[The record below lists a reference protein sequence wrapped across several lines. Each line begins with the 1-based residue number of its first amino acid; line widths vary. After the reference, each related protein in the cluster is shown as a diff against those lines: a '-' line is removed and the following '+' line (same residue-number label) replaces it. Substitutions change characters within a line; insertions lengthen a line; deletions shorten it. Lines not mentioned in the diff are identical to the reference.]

1 MRTAWPARAVRD
13 PLGSAPDRRQPA
25 RDPPPGPG
33 RRPSAPGRPLP
44 RRHSHRL
51 RHGRDPVRHP
61 ATALDQPRHA
71 AHARSSGAPP
81 PTSPSQRRSAALG
94 LPITR
99 PSALR
104 SGPIGLHHGPGD
116 HLADR
121 PAARR
126 AAHGRSPRRLATAQG
141 PPAGAGGTP
150 AQFPAHPKTRGP
162 SAPHTIDGFRILGS
176 GLELELKIGLGAHRS
191 GCRRKRSGTFG
202 YRGIGRWTRR
212 VEASRGT
219 RN

>member
-1 MRTAWPARAVRD
+1 MFATVR
-13 PLGSAPDRRQPA
+13 PT
-25 RDPPPGPG
+25 
-33 RRPSAPGRPLP
+33 P
-44 RRHSHRL
+44 RRYPHRL
-51 RHGRDPVRHP
+51 RPGSDPVRHP

-71 AHARSSGAPP
+71 DARSSGAPP

-141 PPAGAGGTP
+141 PPAPHPATP
-150 AQFPAHPKTRGP
+150 AQFPPAHQARGP
-162 SAPHTIDGFRILGS
+162 IATHTIDGFSDFGFWVLDWI
-176 GLELELKIGLGAHRS
+176 LELKNWAGGLVREPGQAEAVGDPWLS
-191 GCRRKRSGTFG
+191 GNRAMGPAKSRRAA
-202 YRGIGRWTRR
+202 GIRY
-212 VEASRGT
+212 
-219 RN
+219 